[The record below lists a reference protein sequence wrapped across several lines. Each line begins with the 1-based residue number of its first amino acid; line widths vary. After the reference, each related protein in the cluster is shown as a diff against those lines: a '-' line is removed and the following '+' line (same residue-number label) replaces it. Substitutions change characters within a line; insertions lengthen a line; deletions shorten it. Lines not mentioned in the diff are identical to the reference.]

1 MNTTPPTTP
10 LPHTLP
16 ALAPTKTD
24 RRNRATLKLLFIAAL
39 VLLLQIPLQ
48 LVNALQQERRATRVS
63 GGAGAEAAAA
73 VATQGNGAV
82 VKRTNGTDRT
92 NVSDGAKGSPAA
104 VTGAEAGVF
113 EAYRMVERALKHGF
127 LVLALVFAAFF
138 LFETLAGLR
147 LHAVHYGLVGVA
159 MSLFYLAMLALG
171 EVMRPGLAYVG
182 AAVASS
188 ALITLYSAAILR
200 SRGRAG
206 AIATLLAS
214 VHAVLYVVLRMEDF
228 ALLAGT
234 AALFS
239 ALAAVMFFTR
249 NIDWFVQDTGSV
261 EVRA

>member
-63 GGAGAEAAAA
+63 GGAEAAAA
-73 VATQGNGAV
+73 VATQGSGAV

-171 EVMRPGLAYVG
+171 EVMSPGLAYVA